1 MLTIC
6 TSSAGEFEVM
16 KRLCLNLLYLPPSSS
31 NPVTPFIK
39 GDETLGESGPF
50 VESFG
55 GRPVPL
61 QVGLN
66 G

>member
-1 MLTIC
+1 
-6 TSSAGEFEVM
+6 M

-39 GDETLGESGPF
+39 GTETLGESGPF